1 MKKLGLGVFPI
12 CMLTAA
18 VLGCGSAPPN
28 VENQAAGPQ
37 KESSSDAVAKAQS
50 DPKVAEAEQR
60 CAMEIE
66 QAKLQP
72 PDQLSKIQI
81 AACMFAAT
89 PKVQAC
95 AKDAPVEVVL
105 KVVINKDGSVANAFP
120 VGDSADSPEA
130 GCVAEVI
137 KGVVFPLFKGQTQQN
152 IKYPFTVGN

>member
-1 MKKLGLGVFPI
+1 MKKLGFGVFPI

-18 VLGCGSAPPN
+18 VLGCGSASPN

-37 KESSSDAVAKAQS
+37 NDSSFGAAAKAQS
-50 DPKVAEAEQR
+50 DPKVAEAAQR

-66 QAKLQP
+66 QAEMQP
-72 PDQLSKIQI
+72 PDQLSKLQI
-81 AACMFAAT
+81 AACMYAST
-89 PKVQAC
+89 PEVQKC
-95 AKDAPVEVVL
+95 SKDAPVEIVL
-105 KVVINKDGSVANAFP
+105 KVVVNKDGSVANAFP

-137 KGVVFPLFKGQTQQN
+137 KGVKFPKFKGLTQQN